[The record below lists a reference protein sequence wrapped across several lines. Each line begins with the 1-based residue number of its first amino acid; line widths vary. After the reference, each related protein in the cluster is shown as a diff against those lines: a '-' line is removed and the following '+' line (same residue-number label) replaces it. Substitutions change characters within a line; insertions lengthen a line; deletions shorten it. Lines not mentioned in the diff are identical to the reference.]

1 MPRPFKPFKIR
12 ASPTLRKEIMRIINE
27 NNLSIYIICDEI
39 NEKYSEFVMWL
50 NAINGG
56 NTSGE
61 LAENKT
67 VRLCELLGIEVCVT
81 FKIHKIPESSLE
93 LLKNKKITQA
103 HDRIKEKKAKEIKEF
118 FEDET

>member
-1 MPRPFKPFKIR
+1 MARPFRPFKIR

-27 NNLSIYIICDEI
+27 NNLSIYILCEEI

-67 VRLCELLGIEVCVT
+67 VNLCKLLGIEVCVT
-81 FKIHKIPESSLE
+81 FRLHKIPESSLE
-93 LLKNKKITQA
+93 LLKNKSITKA
-103 HDRIKEKKAKEIKEF
+103 HNKIKEKRAREIKEF
-118 FEDET
+118 FED